1 MEAKP
6 RSFELFNFDHGQTSA
21 KEIKIGPYAIAV
33 SDEHCANLALLARHG
48 RTHFFADPDQGRQI
62 ERDEK
67 VVGEFAVTAK
77 VLVKGE
83 SEPSQ
88 FFPSETGA
96 TSDYDLVLL
105 LSFLTGRH
113 VYFEADL
120 VEDPRRHYEGPVVGT
135 GFFDPFPQE
144 AWTGRG
150 RVATAGLADA
160 LYCLVNANA
169 TRELIGKGAY
179 LNASFDTV
187 VSVWAK
193 KAGRTKYPDRPSL
206 DNGLQAVEEW
216 LVGVRAK
223 VAEKFRS
230 AGVTEDVID
239 DMVARIRASSN
250 GPSAVM
256 KMTSYLQE
264 SGLFPNEP
272 TEEQLKRLK
281 GFNAVRNAIAHSGAV
296 RWNKELGQ
304 DVIARV
310 AASALAVIAEVVEL
324 ALARQ
329 LGVFDHRLIKQSENV
344 VKFFETGVFRGHA
357 VFEEDI
363 DAFLERISKEWIED
377 GTMN

>member
-6 RSFELFNFDHGQTSA
+6 RPFELFNFDHGQTSA

-33 SDEHCANLALLARHG
+33 SDEHCANLPLLARHS
-48 RTHFFADPDQGRQI
+48 TTSFIADLDQGRQVK
-62 ERDEK
+62 RDEK
-67 VVGEFAVTAK
+67 VAGEFVVTAK
-77 VLVKGE
+77 VLAEGDP
-83 SEPSQ
+83 EPSQ
-88 FFPSETGA
+88 FFPAEAGA

-113 VYFEADL
+113 VYLEADL
-120 VEDPRRHYEGPVVGT
+120 GEDPRRHYEGPVVGA

-150 RVATAGLADA
+150 GVATAGLSDA

-179 LNASFDTV
+179 LNASFDKV

-193 KAGRTKYPDRPSL
+193 KAGQTKYADRASL
-206 DNGLQAVEEW
+206 DKGLQAVDEW
-216 LVGVRAK
+216 LVGVRAT

-230 AGVTEDVID
+230 VGVTEGVID
-239 DMVARIRASSN
+239 DMVARLRASSN

-296 RWNKELGQ
+296 RWSEDLGQ
-304 DVIARV
+304 DVVARV
-310 AASALAVIAEVVEL
+310 AASSLAVIAEVVEL

-329 LGVFDHRLIKQSENV
+329 LGVFDHRLIKQRENV
-344 VKFFETGVFRGHA
+344 VKFFETGIFRGHA
-357 VFEEDI
+357 VFKEDLE
-363 DAFLERISKEWIED
+363 AFVERISKEWTED